1 MNMIRRIKLFMK
13 QLLQGIVTI
22 TELRKNGAKIGNN
35 VEIWTSKIDKGHAF
49 LLEIGDNVAISD
61 ARILLHDA
69 STKIFLGYSKVGKV
83 VIGNNVFIGADAI
96 ILPGVHIGNQVVVGA
111 GSVVTKDIPDNCI
124 VVGNPARVIGNTSD
138 FVERNRILLNT
149 RPKYD
154 TYWPNKT
161 REEKERMKRELND
174 TIGFDI

>member
-1 MNMIRRIKLFMK
+1 MK
-13 QLLQGIVTI
+13 HLLQGTVTT
-22 TELRKNGAKIGNN
+22 TELRKYGAVIGNN

-49 LLEIGDNVAISD
+49 LLEIGDNVTISD

-69 STKIFLGYSKVGKV
+69 STQIFLGYSKVGKV

-96 ILPGVHIGNQVVVGA
+96 ILPGVNIGNQVVVGA
-111 GSVVTKDIPDNCI
+111 GSVVTKDIPDNCV
-124 VVGNPARVIGNTSD
+124 VVGNPAHVIGSTSD
-138 FVERNRILLNT
+138 FIEKNKILLNT

-161 REEKERMKRELND
+161 KEEKEQMKQELKD
-174 TIGFDI
+174 SIGFDI